1 MSADLK
7 IITGSGR
14 HSADGMP
21 LLLPRIQ
28 HLLSHEFELRHAYDT

>member
-14 HSADGMP
+14 HSSKGVP

-28 HLLSHEFELRHAYDT
+28 ANSTTP